1 MLGHT
6 MIECDSMHSAIEFSQ
21 RHLAVYSMN
30 EWVNILKSAI
40 KQNPYNV
47 KVMSFADFKDLEALK

>member
-1 MLGHT
+1 

-40 KQNPYNV
+40 KQNPYNI